1 MKIHNT
7 VKGEDMQN
15 FIEQFGDYAPIIFLL
30 LASILPIF
38 LFPPGIFSVI
48 GGLLF
53 GFKLGAV
60 LTIIAA
66 IIYTNIMFLI
76 SRYFARNK
84 IENFLEKRLTLK
96 QFNRIFGLK
105 DNKLATFLII
115 CRLIPILPNS
125 VVSYSYGLT
134 RISFKHYFIANLIGL
149 IPGRLIWLNF
159 GSKLNNIWS
168 LEFLMAAILILAFV
182 IIGAIVAK
190 NMEKKQNGSTYDE
203 PYIMKKIL
211 LTCYS
216 YIIYSKLYINFIL

>member
-1 MKIHNT
+1 
-7 VKGEDMQN
+7 MQN

-30 LASILPIF
+30 LASFLPIL

-53 GFKLGAV
+53 GFKLGAF

-125 VVSYSYGLT
+125 IVSYSYGLT

-168 LEFLMAAILILAFV
+168 LEFLMAAILIIAFV
-182 IIGAIVAK
+182 AIGAIVAK
-190 NMEKKQNGSTYDE
+190 NME
-203 PYIMKKIL
+203 
-211 LTCYS
+211 
-216 YIIYSKLYINFIL
+216 

>member
-1 MKIHNT
+1 
-7 VKGEDMQN
+7 MQN
-15 FIEQFGDYAPIIFLL
+15 FIEQFGVYAPIIFLL
-30 LASILPIF
+30 LAAILPIL

-60 LTIIAA
+60 LTITAA

-168 LEFLMAAILILAFV
+168 LEFLMAAVLIVAF
-182 IIGAIVAK
+182 IGIGAIVAK
-190 NMEKKQNGSTYDE
+190 NME
-203 PYIMKKIL
+203 
-211 LTCYS
+211 
-216 YIIYSKLYINFIL
+216 

>member
-1 MKIHNT
+1 
-7 VKGEDMQN
+7 MQN

-30 LASILPIF
+30 LASILPIL

-53 GFKLGAV
+53 GFTKGAI

-66 IIYTNIMFLI
+66 IIYTNIMFLL

-96 QFNRIFGLK
+96 QFNRIFGLN

-125 VVSYSYGLT
+125 IVSYSYGLT

-168 LEFLMAAILILAFV
+168 LEFLMAAVLIVAF
-182 IIGAIVAK
+182 IGIGAIVAK
-190 NMEKKQNGSTYDE
+190 NME
-203 PYIMKKIL
+203 
-211 LTCYS
+211 
-216 YIIYSKLYINFIL
+216 

>member
-1 MKIHNT
+1 
-7 VKGEDMQN
+7 MQN

-30 LASILPIF
+30 LASILPIL

-53 GFKLGAV
+53 GFKLGTF

-96 QFNRIFGLK
+96 QFNRIFGLN

-125 VVSYSYGLT
+125 IVSYSYGLT

-168 LEFLMAAILILAFV
+168 LEFLMAAVLIVAF
-182 IIGAIVAK
+182 IGIGAIVAK
-190 NMEKKQNGSTYDE
+190 NME
-203 PYIMKKIL
+203 
-211 LTCYS
+211 
-216 YIIYSKLYINFIL
+216 

>member
-168 LEFLMAAILILAFV
+168 LEFLMAAVLIVAF
-182 IIGAIVAK
+182 IGIGAIVAK
-190 NMEKKQNGSTYDE
+190 NME
-203 PYIMKKIL
+203 
-211 LTCYS
+211 
-216 YIIYSKLYINFIL
+216 

>member
-1 MKIHNT
+1 
-7 VKGEDMQN
+7 MQN
-15 FIEQFGDYAPIIFLL
+15 FIGQFGDYAPIIFLL

-53 GFKLGAV
+53 GFTKGAI

-66 IIYTNIMFLI
+66 IIYTNIMFLL

-125 VVSYSYGLT
+125 IVSYSYGLT

-168 LEFLMAAILILAFV
+168 LEFLMAAILIIAFV

-190 NMEKKQNGSTYDE
+190 NME
-203 PYIMKKIL
+203 
-211 LTCYS
+211 
-216 YIIYSKLYINFIL
+216 

>member
-1 MKIHNT
+1 
-7 VKGEDMQN
+7 MQN

-30 LASILPIF
+30 LASILPIL

-53 GFKLGAV
+53 GFKLGAF

-76 SRYFARNK
+76 SRYFVRNK

-96 QFNRIFGLK
+96 QLNRIFGLN

-125 VVSYSYGLT
+125 IVSYSYGLT

-168 LEFLMAAILILAFV
+168 LEFLMAAILIIAFV
-182 IIGAIVAK
+182 IIGTIVAK
-190 NMEKKQNGSTYDE
+190 NME
-203 PYIMKKIL
+203 
-211 LTCYS
+211 
-216 YIIYSKLYINFIL
+216 

>member
-53 GFKLGAV
+53 GFTKGAI

-66 IIYTNIMFLI
+66 IIYTNIMFLL

-84 IENFLEKRLTLK
+84 IENFLAKHLTLK
-96 QFNRIFGLK
+96 QYNRIFGLT

-115 CRLIPILPNS
+115 CRLIPVLPNS
-125 VVSYSYGLT
+125 IVSYSYGLT
-134 RISFKHYFIANLIGL
+134 RISFKHYFMANLIGL

-168 LEFLMAAILILAFV
+168 LEFLTAAVLIVAF
-182 IIGAIVAK
+182 IGIGAIVTK
-190 NMEKKQNGSTYDE
+190 NME
-203 PYIMKKIL
+203 
-211 LTCYS
+211 
-216 YIIYSKLYINFIL
+216 

>member
-1 MKIHNT
+1 
-7 VKGEDMQN
+7 MQN

-30 LASILPIF
+30 LASILPIL

-53 GFKLGAV
+53 GFKLGTF

-125 VVSYSYGLT
+125 IVSYSYGLT

-168 LEFLMAAILILAFV
+168 LEFLIAAIIILAFV

-190 NMEKKQNGSTYDE
+190 NME
-203 PYIMKKIL
+203 
-211 LTCYS
+211 
-216 YIIYSKLYINFIL
+216 

>member
-1 MKIHNT
+1 
-7 VKGEDMQN
+7 MQN
-15 FIEQFGDYAPIIFLL
+15 FIEQFGNYAPIIFLL

-53 GFKLGAV
+53 GFTKGAI

-66 IIYTNIMFLI
+66 IIYTNIMFLL

-96 QFNRIFGLK
+96 QYNRIFGLN

-168 LEFLMAAILILAFV
+168 LEFLTAAVLIVAF
-182 IIGAIVAK
+182 IGIGAIVAK
-190 NMEKKQNGSTYDE
+190 NME
-203 PYIMKKIL
+203 
-211 LTCYS
+211 
-216 YIIYSKLYINFIL
+216 

>member
-1 MKIHNT
+1 
-7 VKGEDMQN
+7 MQN
-15 FIEQFGDYAPIIFLL
+15 FIGQFGDYAPIIFLL

-53 GFKLGAV
+53 GFTKGAI

-66 IIYTNIMFLI
+66 IIYTNIMFLL

-125 VVSYSYGLT
+125 IVSYSYGLT

-168 LEFLMAAILILAFV
+168 LEFLTAAILILAFV

-190 NMEKKQNGSTYDE
+190 NME
-203 PYIMKKIL
+203 
-211 LTCYS
+211 
-216 YIIYSKLYINFIL
+216 

>member
-53 GFKLGAV
+53 GFTKGAI

-66 IIYTNIMFLI
+66 IIYTNIMFLL

-84 IENFLEKRLTLK
+84 IENFLAKHLTLK
-96 QFNRIFGLK
+96 QYNRIFGLT

-115 CRLIPILPNS
+115 CRLIPVLPNS
-125 VVSYSYGLT
+125 IVSYSYGLT

-168 LEFLMAAILILAFV
+168 LEFLTAAVLIVAF
-182 IIGAIVAK
+182 IGIGAIVTK
-190 NMEKKQNGSTYDE
+190 NME
-203 PYIMKKIL
+203 
-211 LTCYS
+211 
-216 YIIYSKLYINFIL
+216 

>member
-1 MKIHNT
+1 
-7 VKGEDMQN
+7 MQN
-15 FIEQFGDYAPIIFLL
+15 FIEQFGNCAPIIFLL

-53 GFKLGAV
+53 GFTKGAIF
-60 LTIIAA
+60 TITAA
-66 IIYTNIMFLI
+66 IIYTNIMFLL

-84 IENFLEKRLTLK
+84 IEIFLAKHLTLK
-96 QFNRIFGLK
+96 QYNRIFGLN

-134 RISFKHYFIANLIGL
+134 RISFKYYFMANLIGL

-168 LEFLMAAILILAFV
+168 LEFLHALLLVLLFISVGFFV
-182 IIGAIVAK
+182 T
-190 NMEKKQNGSTYDE
+190 KKMD
-203 PYIMKKIL
+203 
-211 LTCYS
+211 
-216 YIIYSKLYINFIL
+216 

>member
-96 QFNRIFGLK
+96 QFNRIFGLN

-125 VVSYSYGLT
+125 IVSYSYGLT

-168 LEFLMAAILILAFV
+168 LEFLTAAILILAFV

-190 NMEKKQNGSTYDE
+190 NME
-203 PYIMKKIL
+203 
-211 LTCYS
+211 
-216 YIIYSKLYINFIL
+216 

>member
-1 MKIHNT
+1 
-7 VKGEDMQN
+7 
-15 FIEQFGDYAPIIFLL
+15 
-30 LASILPIF
+30 
-38 LFPPGIFSVI
+38 
-48 GGLLF
+48 
-53 GFKLGAV
+53 
-60 LTIIAA
+60 
-66 IIYTNIMFLI
+66 MFLI

-125 VVSYSYGLT
+125 IVSYSYGLT

-168 LEFLMAAILILAFV
+168 LEFLMAAVLIVAF
-182 IIGAIVAK
+182 IGIGAIVTK
-190 NMEKKQNGSTYDE
+190 NME
-203 PYIMKKIL
+203 
-211 LTCYS
+211 
-216 YIIYSKLYINFIL
+216 

>member
-1 MKIHNT
+1 
-7 VKGEDMQN
+7 MQN

-38 LFPPGIFSVI
+38 MFPPGIFSVI

-84 IENFLEKRLTLK
+84 IENFLAKHLTLK
-96 QFNRIFGLK
+96 QFNRIFGLN

-168 LEFLMAAILILAFV
+168 LEFLTAVVLIVAF
-182 IIGAIVAK
+182 IGIGAIVAK
-190 NMEKKQNGSTYDE
+190 NME
-203 PYIMKKIL
+203 
-211 LTCYS
+211 
-216 YIIYSKLYINFIL
+216 

>member
-1 MKIHNT
+1 
-7 VKGEDMQN
+7 MQN

-53 GFKLGAV
+53 GFTKGAI

-96 QFNRIFGLK
+96 QFNRIFGLN

-125 VVSYSYGLT
+125 IVSYSYGLT
-134 RISFKHYFIANLIGL
+134 RISFKHYFMANLIGL

-190 NMEKKQNGSTYDE
+190 NME
-203 PYIMKKIL
+203 
-211 LTCYS
+211 
-216 YIIYSKLYINFIL
+216 

>member
-1 MKIHNT
+1 
-7 VKGEDMQN
+7 MQN

-30 LASILPIF
+30 LASILPIL

-53 GFKLGAV
+53 GFKLGAF

-96 QFNRIFGLK
+96 QFNRIFGLN

-125 VVSYSYGLT
+125 IVSYSYGLT
-134 RISFKHYFIANLIGL
+134 RISFKHYFMANLIGL

-168 LEFLMAAILILAFV
+168 LEFLMAAVLIVAF
-182 IIGAIVAK
+182 IGIGAIVAK
-190 NMEKKQNGSTYDE
+190 NME
-203 PYIMKKIL
+203 
-211 LTCYS
+211 
-216 YIIYSKLYINFIL
+216 

>member
-1 MKIHNT
+1 
-7 VKGEDMQN
+7 MQN

-30 LASILPIF
+30 LASILPIL

-53 GFKLGAV
+53 GFTKGAI

-66 IIYTNIMFLI
+66 IIYTNIMFLL

-96 QFNRIFGLK
+96 QYNRIFGLN
-105 DNKLATFLII
+105 DNKLTTFLVI

-125 VVSYSYGLT
+125 IVSYSYGLT
-134 RISFKHYFIANLIGL
+134 RISFKHYFMANLIGL

-190 NMEKKQNGSTYDE
+190 NME
-203 PYIMKKIL
+203 
-211 LTCYS
+211 
-216 YIIYSKLYINFIL
+216 

>member
-53 GFKLGAV
+53 GFTKGAI

-168 LEFLMAAILILAFV
+168 LEFLHALLLVLLFISVGFFV
-182 IIGAIVAK
+182 T
-190 NMEKKQNGSTYDE
+190 KKMD
-203 PYIMKKIL
+203 
-211 LTCYS
+211 
-216 YIIYSKLYINFIL
+216 

>member
-1 MKIHNT
+1 
-7 VKGEDMQN
+7 MQN
-15 FIEQFGDYAPIIFLL
+15 FIGQFGDYAPIIFLL

-53 GFKLGAV
+53 GFTKGAI

-66 IIYTNIMFLI
+66 IIYTNIMFLL

-125 VVSYSYGLT
+125 IVSYSYGLT

-168 LEFLMAAILILAFV
+168 LEFLTAAVLIVAF
-182 IIGAIVAK
+182 IGIGAIVAK
-190 NMEKKQNGSTYDE
+190 NME
-203 PYIMKKIL
+203 
-211 LTCYS
+211 
-216 YIIYSKLYINFIL
+216 

>member
-1 MKIHNT
+1 
-7 VKGEDMQN
+7 MQN

-30 LASILPIF
+30 LASILPIL

-53 GFKLGAV
+53 GFTKGAI

-66 IIYTNIMFLI
+66 IIYTNIMFLL

-96 QFNRIFGLK
+96 QYNRIFGLN
-105 DNKLATFLII
+105 DNKLATFLVI

-168 LEFLMAAILILAFV
+168 LEFLTAAVLIVAF
-182 IIGAIVAK
+182 IGIGAIVAK
-190 NMEKKQNGSTYDE
+190 NME
-203 PYIMKKIL
+203 
-211 LTCYS
+211 
-216 YIIYSKLYINFIL
+216 

>member
-1 MKIHNT
+1 
-7 VKGEDMQN
+7 MQN
-15 FIEQFGDYAPIIFLL
+15 FIGQFGDYAPIIFLL
-30 LASILPIF
+30 LASILPVF

-53 GFKLGAV
+53 GFTKGAI

-66 IIYTNIMFLI
+66 IIYTNIMFLL

-84 IENFLEKRLTLK
+84 IDNFLEKRLTLK
-96 QFNRIFGLK
+96 QYNRIFGLN
-105 DNKLATFLII
+105 DNKLATFLVI

-168 LEFLMAAILILAFV
+168 LEFLMAAILIIAFV
-182 IIGAIVAK
+182 IIGTIVAK
-190 NMEKKQNGSTYDE
+190 NME
-203 PYIMKKIL
+203 
-211 LTCYS
+211 
-216 YIIYSKLYINFIL
+216 

>member
-1 MKIHNT
+1 
-7 VKGEDMQN
+7 MQN

-53 GFKLGAV
+53 GFTKGAI

-66 IIYTNIMFLI
+66 IIYTNIMFLL

-168 LEFLMAAILILAFV
+168 LEFLTAAVLIVAF
-182 IIGAIVAK
+182 IGIGAIVAK
-190 NMEKKQNGSTYDE
+190 NME
-203 PYIMKKIL
+203 
-211 LTCYS
+211 
-216 YIIYSKLYINFIL
+216 

>member
-7 VKGEDMQN
+7 IKGENMQN
-15 FIEQFGDYAPIIFLL
+15 FIEQFGDYTPIIFLL

-53 GFKLGAV
+53 EFKLGAI

-96 QFNRIFGLK
+96 QYNRIFGLT

-115 CRLIPILPNS
+115 CRLIPVLPNS
-125 VVSYSYGLT
+125 IVSYSYGLT
-134 RISFKHYFIANLIGL
+134 RISFKHYFMANLIGL

-168 LEFLMAAILILAFV
+168 LEFLTAAVLIVAF
-182 IIGAIVAK
+182 IGIGAIVAK
-190 NMEKKQNGSTYDE
+190 NME
-203 PYIMKKIL
+203 
-211 LTCYS
+211 
-216 YIIYSKLYINFIL
+216 

>member
-1 MKIHNT
+1 
-7 VKGEDMQN
+7 MQN
-15 FIEQFGDYAPIIFLL
+15 FIEQFGVYAPIIFLL
-30 LASILPIF
+30 LASILPIL

-53 GFKLGAV
+53 GFTKGAI

-125 VVSYSYGLT
+125 IVSYSYGLT

-168 LEFLMAAILILAFV
+168 LEFLMAAVLIVAF
-182 IIGAIVAK
+182 IGIGAIVAK
-190 NMEKKQNGSTYDE
+190 NME
-203 PYIMKKIL
+203 
-211 LTCYS
+211 
-216 YIIYSKLYINFIL
+216 

>member
-30 LASILPIF
+30 LASILPIL

-96 QFNRIFGLK
+96 QFNRIFGLN

-125 VVSYSYGLT
+125 IVSYSYGLT

-190 NMEKKQNGSTYDE
+190 NME
-203 PYIMKKIL
+203 
-211 LTCYS
+211 
-216 YIIYSKLYINFIL
+216 

>member
-1 MKIHNT
+1 
-7 VKGEDMQN
+7 MQN
-15 FIEQFGDYAPIIFLL
+15 FIEQFDDYAPIIFLL
-30 LASILPIF
+30 LASILPIL

-96 QFNRIFGLK
+96 QFNRIFGLN

-168 LEFLMAAILILAFV
+168 LEFLMAAVLIVAF
-182 IIGAIVAK
+182 IGIGAIVEK
-190 NMEKKQNGSTYDE
+190 NME
-203 PYIMKKIL
+203 
-211 LTCYS
+211 
-216 YIIYSKLYINFIL
+216 

>member
-125 VVSYSYGLT
+125 IVSYSYGLT

-168 LEFLMAAILILAFV
+168 LEFLMAAVLIVAF
-182 IIGAIVAK
+182 IGIGAIVAK
-190 NMEKKQNGSTYDE
+190 NME
-203 PYIMKKIL
+203 
-211 LTCYS
+211 
-216 YIIYSKLYINFIL
+216 

>member
-1 MKIHNT
+1 
-7 VKGEDMQN
+7 MQN

-30 LASILPIF
+30 LASILPIL

-53 GFKLGAV
+53 GFKLGTF

-96 QFNRIFGLK
+96 QFNRIFGLN

-168 LEFLMAAILILAFV
+168 LEFLMAAILIIAFV
-182 IIGAIVAK
+182 SIGAIVAK
-190 NMEKKQNGSTYDE
+190 NME
-203 PYIMKKIL
+203 
-211 LTCYS
+211 
-216 YIIYSKLYINFIL
+216 

>member
-1 MKIHNT
+1 
-7 VKGEDMQN
+7 MQN
-15 FIEQFGDYAPIIFLL
+15 FIEQFGNCAPIIFLL

-38 LFPPGIFSVI
+38 MFPPGIFSVI

-96 QFNRIFGLK
+96 QFNRIFGLN

-125 VVSYSYGLT
+125 IVSYSYGLT
-134 RISFKHYFIANLIGL
+134 RISFKHYFMANLIGL

-168 LEFLMAAILILAFV
+168 LEFLTAAILIIAFV
-182 IIGAIVAK
+182 IIGTIVAK
-190 NMEKKQNGSTYDE
+190 NME
-203 PYIMKKIL
+203 
-211 LTCYS
+211 
-216 YIIYSKLYINFIL
+216 

>member
-1 MKIHNT
+1 
-7 VKGEDMQN
+7 MQN
-15 FIEQFGDYAPIIFLL
+15 FIEQFGVYAPIIFLL
-30 LASILPIF
+30 LAAILPIL
-38 LFPPGIFSVI
+38 LFPPGILSVI

-60 LTIIAA
+60 LTITAA

-168 LEFLMAAILILAFV
+168 LEFLMAAILIIAFV
-182 IIGAIVAK
+182 AIGAIVAK
-190 NMEKKQNGSTYDE
+190 NME
-203 PYIMKKIL
+203 
-211 LTCYS
+211 
-216 YIIYSKLYINFIL
+216 

>member
-30 LASILPIF
+30 LASILPIL

-60 LTIIAA
+60 LTITAA

-96 QFNRIFGLK
+96 QYNRIFGLN

-149 IPGRLIWLNF
+149 IPSRLIWLNF

-168 LEFLMAAILILAFV
+168 LEFLMAAVLIVAF
-182 IIGAIVAK
+182 IGIGAIVAK
-190 NMEKKQNGSTYDE
+190 NME
-203 PYIMKKIL
+203 
-211 LTCYS
+211 
-216 YIIYSKLYINFIL
+216 

>member
-1 MKIHNT
+1 
-7 VKGEDMQN
+7 MQN

-30 LASILPIF
+30 LASILPIL

-96 QFNRIFGLK
+96 QFNRIFGLNA
-105 DNKLATFLII
+105 NKLATFLII

-125 VVSYSYGLT
+125 IVSYSYGLT
-134 RISFKHYFIANLIGL
+134 RISFKHYFMANLIGL

-190 NMEKKQNGSTYDE
+190 NME
-203 PYIMKKIL
+203 
-211 LTCYS
+211 
-216 YIIYSKLYINFIL
+216 

>member
-1 MKIHNT
+1 
-7 VKGEDMQN
+7 MQN

-30 LASILPIF
+30 LASILPIL

-53 GFKLGAV
+53 GFTKGAI

-96 QFNRIFGLK
+96 QFNRIFGLN

-125 VVSYSYGLT
+125 IVSYSYGLT

-168 LEFLMAAILILAFV
+168 LEFLMAAILIIAFV
-182 IIGAIVAK
+182 SIGAIVAK
-190 NMEKKQNGSTYDE
+190 NME
-203 PYIMKKIL
+203 
-211 LTCYS
+211 
-216 YIIYSKLYINFIL
+216 